1 MIVYVQPTDICS
13 SHAHPLISSLSHL
26 PTFSGYRR
34 VFIRGMAQATHSALL
49 LAFQPFATRVMLH
62 VFSCR
67 TGLQLHIATRR
78 GQTTVDHATSRSV
91 WTATGS
97 SKVRHA
103 GTKASQTWLLRGD
116 PNTQNHYL
124 RFLLAKA
131 GEGFSLG
138 HIFWGLLI
146 DCLS

>member
-1 MIVYVQPTDICS
+1 M
-13 SHAHPLISSLSHL
+13 
-26 PTFSGYRR
+26 
-34 VFIRGMAQATHSALL
+34 
-49 LAFQPFATRVMLH
+49 
-62 VFSCR
+62 
-67 TGLQLHIATRR
+67 
-78 GQTTVDHATSRSV
+78 
-91 WTATGS
+91 
-97 SKVRHA
+97 RHA